1 MALGIS
7 EGFALVDWDTAR
19 RCRWLSSVERAKVE
33 RGGVQAQLEAVQK
46 RLAPAF
52 LSFEKARFRVQMR
65 IYHGWHRGLEPT
77 ADYRDLSGLRPR
89 RNTIDQVLFAPP
101 ILGDELACRGR
112 YGKLRDTVRRREES
126 SILEQKMVD
135 TAIAADLL
143 FLARSKLAG
152 PRAWFVVLSELQRSP
167 ELTPSC
173 SSELT
178 PRDRSAGRHPPRA
191 TGIPPSPPPAR
202 SGAPFAPS
210 KLGPAGTRSL
220 PCLRLRGLGR
230 RPARGACSP
239 VA

>member
-89 RNTIDQVLFAPP
+89 RNTVDQVLFAPP
-101 ILGDELACRGR
+101 VLGDELACRGR

-126 SILEQKMVD
+126 SLLEQKMVD

-152 PRAWFVVLSELQRSP
+152 PRAWFVVLSEDDDMLPPVIVAHKWGAGCKILRTRPANRHNSK
-167 ELTPSC
+167 T
-173 SSELT
+173 SELL
-178 PRDRSAGRHPPRA
+178 
-191 TGIPPSPPPAR
+191 IN
-202 SGAPFAPS
+202 
-210 KLGPAGTRSL
+210 
-220 PCLRLRGLGR
+220 
-230 RPARGACSP
+230 
-239 VA
+239 